1 MIENSEIL
9 NRISSISDIKKLSYE
24 ELEKLAK
31 EVREL
36 IIDRTSKNGGHLASS
51 LGVVEL
57 TIALITAF
65 DFPKDKYKNYKVID
79 HRLE

>member
-1 MIENSEIL
+1 MLENSKIL
-9 NRISSISDIKKLSYE
+9 NKIDSIDDIKKLSYD
-24 ELEKLAK
+24 ELNELAK

-57 TIALITAF
+57 TIALIRAF
-65 DFPKDKYKNYKVID
+65 DFPKDKVI
-79 HRLE
+79 